1 MCVCVCV
8 CACAYV
14 RAYVRACV
22 CVRACA
28 YIYSYTFRSYPQLV
42 CTYLVSFKC
51 LRLSFFVRGV
61 LYRASLYLSH
71 FPSIS
76 PLSISIYLS
85 HPCPTIPLFVYPRS
99 VALSVSVA
107 LFLSSSTPFS
117 LDLILYECI
126 YHSIWISFSLSLS
139 LSLSFCKTFL
149 YFLHSFKLLVTSE
162 VCLVC
167 KIQFQNQ
174 S

>member
-1 MCVCVCV
+1 MGVCVCV
-8 CACAYV
+8 CAYV
-14 RAYVRACV
+14 RTCVRVCA

-61 LYRASLYLSH
+61 LCRASLYLSH

-85 HPCPTIPLFVYPRS
+85 HPCPTIPLFVSPRS

-117 LDLILYECI
+117 LDLISYECL
-126 YHSIWISFSLSLS
+126 YHSIWISFSLSLSLS

-167 KIQFQNQ
+167 KIQFQNK